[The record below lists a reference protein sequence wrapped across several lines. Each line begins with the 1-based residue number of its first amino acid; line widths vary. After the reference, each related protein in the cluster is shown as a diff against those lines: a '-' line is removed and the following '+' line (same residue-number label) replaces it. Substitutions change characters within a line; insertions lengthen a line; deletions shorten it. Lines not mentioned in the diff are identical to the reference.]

1 MLMDYISS
9 KSLALIAHL
18 SGMIGSVYFQLL
30 MLSVVHSLCSMD
42 ERKSPGRGK
51 SAGLILQANLVYNG
65 CRF

>member
-9 KSLALIAHL
+9 KSLALIVHL
-18 SGMIGSVYFQLL
+18 SGMIGSICFQLL
-30 MLSVVHSLCSMD
+30 MLSVVHNLCSID
-42 ERKSPGRGK
+42 ERKSPGRAQ